1 VAVSLHLTLMEVQ
14 MLFPA
19 VSRLFLV
26 LVAGLTLAGCD
37 LAQGIFKAGMGVG
50 IFLVIAV
57 LAFVVFLVAKVRGR
71 A

>member
-1 VAVSLHLTLMEVQ
+1 

-26 LVAGLTLAGCD
+26 VLAGLTLTGCD

-57 LAFVVFLVAKVRGR
+57 LAFVVFIAAKVSRR